1 MMKVTVK
8 RLIGVL
14 LLLVAQPAFAAW
26 FRAETPAFI
35 VYGQGSARQV
45 GAAATQ
51 LAAFDQL
58 LRQLTGTTGGA
69 PRARVSIYLVDDAR
83 DFERLRGNSVGF
95 DGFYTATPNTIAAFV
110 DRSDTAHEARAQSVM
125 FHEYAHHFMFAHQ
138 PASYPAWYIEG
149 LASYWETARF
159 SNGKARYGDYD
170 SGRAQT
176 MMLSNWMPV
185 ARLLGADWANLPGY
199 ETPMFYA
206 QSWLVVHYLASDPQ
220 RAAALARYL
229 ETVAGGTPSGTAFAQ
244 VFGYPVERFDKVL
257 IDYVMG
263 RTLKPTELAF
273 VPQQAAVPAAPLSA
287 VADALLIPAAQ
298 LDIGVDPGKAPAL
311 LDRIRRIAARYPTD
325 WSAQVVLATAELR
338 LGDRAQAR
346 VLIDS
351 LAAASPD
358 SAPVLVL
365 LGTAQLFD
373 HQAAS
378 ATLAHADALRPEDY
392 RILFLR
398 ALAEPADAAATRRA
412 LLLRANAL
420 APQVEVVALAAAQA
434 QAEADDFA
442 AARALLAPVANNPHG
457 GPAAA
462 QARDWLHAMPAPP
475 PVDGA
480 IKAAPSK

>member
-1 MMKVTVK
+1 MKANVQ

-14 LLLVAQPAFAAW
+14 LLLLAQPVFAAW
-26 FRAETPAFI
+26 FRAETPAFV

-58 LRQLTGTTGGA
+58 LRQLTGTTGDA
-69 PRARVSIYLVDDAR
+69 PRARVNVYLVNDAR
-83 DFERLRGNSVGF
+83 DFERLRGAGPSF

-110 DRSDTAHEARAQSVM
+110 DRSDTAHEARAQGVM

-159 SNGKARYGDYD
+159 SGGKARYGDYD
-170 SGRAQT
+170 SSRAQT
-176 MMLSNWMPV
+176 MMLANWMPM

-206 QSWLVVHYLASDPQ
+206 QSWLAVHYLASDPQ

-229 ETVAGGTPSGTAFAQ
+229 ELVAAGTPSGPAFAQ

-273 VPQQAAVPAAPLSA
+273 VPLQASVAAAPLSA

-298 LDIGVDPGKAPAL
+298 LDIGVDPDKAPAL
-311 LDRIRRIAARYPTD
+311 LERIRRIAARYPDD
-325 WSAQVVLATAELR
+325 WSAKVVLATAELR
-338 LGDRAQAR
+338 LGDRVQAR
-346 VLIDS
+346 TLIDS
-351 LAAASPD
+351 LVAEKPD
-358 SAPVLVL
+358 SAPLLVL
-365 LGTAQLFD
+365 LGTAQLLD

-378 ATLAHADALRPEDY
+378 ATLAHADAMRPDDY

-398 ALAEPADAAATRRA
+398 ALAEPPGAEAERRA

-420 APQVEVVALAAAQA
+420 APQVEPVALAAAQA
-434 QAEADDFA
+434 QAEAGEFA
-442 AARALLAPVANNPHG
+442 AARALLMPVANNPHG
-457 GPAAA
+457 GPAAV
-462 QARDWLHAMPAPP
+462 QARGWLRQLPAAT
-475 PVDGA
+475 PVDGT
-480 IKAAPSK
+480 IKAAPPK